1 MKFFSKTFGVFE
13 IIEISILILIYYYFT
28 FMIKSDIPDHVMII
42 KNYAIYNISTPANFL
57 YYFIV
62 YLLSFFSSN
71 TTILC
76 IISVYVLAF
85 STFFKY
91 VIVKKVISSE
101 ISNSYKCA
109 NTLASLIS
117 FSLLFAFSLPSILIF
132 KGLLSTLSLSPNVW
146 HNSTT
151 IFVMP
156 FVILLF
162 WTSLKQL
169 KEFQVKRLFFIAV
182 LIITTVLIKPSF
194 IFVFIVTYPVFL
206 FKKYLFSKLFW
217 INLIPIIL
225 ASLIVLIEYY
235 FIYVESSSVE
245 DKSSIAIDLFYI
257 INTRYAHGNWMYI
270 IAVFISTIVSGYL
283 FPIVLLFR
291 NKQLFKEEMI
301 QFAILCSI
309 IGLIIGYSLYETG
322 CRSLHGNLT
331 WQNIMCSFLLF
342 LVCIVQLLKLIAA
355 NPLKWKAYRIEI
367 SIFALHF
374 LSGILY
380 FFKVLVT
387 ASYS

>member
-13 IIEISILILIYYYFT
+13 IIQIGVLNLIYYYFT
-28 FMIKSDIPDHVMII
+28 FIIDSDIADHARVIT
-42 KNYAIYNISTPANFL
+42 NYAVNTTPTPANFL
-57 YYFIV
+57 YYFVV
-62 YLLSFFSSN
+62 YLFSFFSSN
-71 TTILC
+71 ATVLC
-76 IISVYVLAF
+76 LVSVGVLAF
-85 STFFKY
+85 ATFFKY
-91 VIVKKVISSE
+91 VLVKKIISSE
-101 ISNSYKCA
+101 LSESY
-109 NTLASLIS
+109 NNPILLSSLVS
-117 FSLLFAFSLPSILIF
+117 FLLLFSFSLPSILIF
-132 KGLLSTLSLSPNVW
+132 KGLLSSLSLSPNVW
-146 HNSTT
+146 YNSTT

-169 KEFQVKRLFFIAV
+169 KEFQVKRLFIITV
-182 LIITTVLIKPSF
+182 LIVTTVLIKPSF
-194 IFVFIVTYPVFL
+194 IFVFVVAYPIFL
-206 FKKYLFSKLFW
+206 FKKQLFSKLFW
-217 INLIPIIL
+217 INLIPIFL
-225 ASLIVLIEYY
+225 AFFIIVIEYY
-235 FIYVESSSVE
+235 FIYVESTAE
-245 DKSSIAIDLFYI
+245 DKSSIAIDLFHI
-257 INTRYAHGNWMYI
+257 INTRYAHGNWMYS
-270 IAVFISTIVSGYL
+270 IAVFTSTIVSGFL

-291 NKQLFKEEMI
+291 NRALFKEEMI
-301 QFAILCSI
+301 QFAIMCSI

-322 CRSLHGNLT
+322 SRSLHGNLT

-355 NPLKWKAYRIEI
+355 NPLRWKAYRIEI

>member
-1 MKFFSKTFGVFE
+1 MKFFSKTFGAFE
-13 IIEISILILIYYYFT
+13 FIEISILILIYYYFT
-28 FMIKSDIPDHVMII
+28 FIIDSDIADHVKFIS
-42 KNYAIYNISTPANFL
+42 NYAIYDIPTPANFL
-57 YYFIV
+57 YYFVV
-62 YLLSFFSSN
+62 YLFSFFSSN
-71 TTILC
+71 STVLC
-76 IISVYVLAF
+76 LVSVGVLTFA
-85 STFFKY
+85 TFFKY
-91 VIVKKVISSE
+91 VLVKKIISSE
-101 ISNSYKCA
+101 LSASYT
-109 NTLASLIS
+109 NPIFLSSLVS
-117 FSLLFAFSLPSILIF
+117 FSLLFTFSLPSILIF
-132 KGLLSTLSLSPNVW
+132 KGLFCSLSLTPNVW

-156 FVILLF
+156 CVILLF

-169 KEFQVKRLFFIAV
+169 KEFQVKRLFLITV
-182 LIITTVLIKPSF
+182 LIVTTVLIKPSF
-194 IFVFIVTYPVFL
+194 IFVFLIAYPIFL

-217 INLIPIIL
+217 INLIALFPAFFII
-225 ASLIVLIEYY
+225 VIEYY
-235 FIYVESSSVE
+235 FIYVESTAE
-245 DKSSIAIDLFYI
+245 DKSSIAVALFHI
-257 INTRYAHGNWMYI
+257 INTRYAHGNWIYI
-270 IAVFISTIVSGYL
+270 LAVFIGTIVSGFL

-291 NKQLFKEEMI
+291 NRKLFKEEMI

-322 CRSLHGNLT
+322 NRSLHGNLT
-331 WQNIMCSFLLF
+331 WQNVMCSFLLF

-355 NPLKWKAYRIEI
+355 NPLKWKGYRIEI